1 MSKAG
6 RLEGR
11 ITFAANKSWTFTDS
25 AGSGTATL
33 LAGSYYP
40 TELAAAVQ
48 ASIIAVTGSIGLGAT
63 VTLSRGEGTSATGRV
78 TITTTQTPY
87 AIDWGAATDVR
98 DALGFTGNIAS
109 TSSASTG
116 TNAAKAI
123 WLPQVA
129 KFSRYGDGA
138 NGETYTDATQTVTKT
153 GVVTTLYG
161 SKHRRHEGI
170 QWTGVAGRRVMAHQE
185 TVTNESFE
193 SFFLDCMTGRV
204 SYIPVGTYVR
214 LIWDADVDG
223 TYAVG
228 RLLWPSRFSIEQ
240 LQAGWNGRYT
250 VPLPPLVVE
259 S

>member
-1 MSKAG
+1 
-6 RLEGR
+6 
-11 ITFAANKSWTFTDS
+11 
-25 AGSGTATL
+25 
-33 LAGSYYP
+33 
-40 TELAAAVQ
+40 
-48 ASIIAVTGSIGLGAT
+48 
-63 VTLSRGEGTSATGRV
+63 
-78 TITTTQTPY
+78 
-87 AIDWGAATDVR
+87 
-98 DALGFTGNIAS
+98 
-109 TSSASTG
+109 
-116 TNAAKAI
+116 
-123 WLPQVA
+123 
-129 KFSRYGDGA
+129 
-138 NGETYTDATQTVTKT
+138 
-153 GVVTTLYG
+153 
-161 SKHRRHEGI
+161 
-170 QWTGVAGRRVMAHQE
+170 MAHQE